1 MLELEVV
8 KILAYKVKWMY
19 CEMNTLSP
27 SLLDTYF
34 LSNETPNKCCFN
46 QVDLKFLSHQEVWK

>member
-1 MLELEVV
+1 MDSNFLKRNMLELEVV

-27 SLLDTYF
+27 SLLDTCS
-34 LSNETPNKCCFN
+34 LSNETPK
-46 QVDLKFLSHQEVWK
+46 QMLP

>member
-27 SLLDTYF
+27 SLLDTCS
-34 LSNETPNKCCFN
+34 LSNETPK
-46 QVDLKFLSHQEVWK
+46 QMLP